1 MTNVIEIEAPQI
13 DAVGDFWS
21 AIRFICAKSELSR
34 MEKIGILEVVKHEI
48 MYGIQIDFELSGIS
62 RI

>member
-1 MTNVIEIEAPQI
+1 MTVIELETPEV
-13 DAVGDFWS
+13 DAVGDFWT
-21 AIRFICAKSELSR
+21 AIRFICAKSELTS

-48 MYGIQIDFELSGIS
+48 MDGLQTSFDLAGID

>member
-1 MTNVIEIEAPQI
+1 VTVIELETPEV
-13 DAVGDFWS
+13 DAVGDFWT
-21 AIRFICAKSELSR
+21 AIRFICAKSELTS

-48 MYGIQIDFELSGIS
+48 MDGLQTSFDLAGID